1 MNLAAAD
8 RQESQEICFIE
19 DKNYFEFIE
28 KLWPMAGE
36 PGPIVDM
43 GGKVLGTHKGLYCYT
58 IGQRKG
64 LGISSPEPRY
74 VIKIDAARNV
84 LCVGSQEDARTRTFT
99 VKDVSW
105 LLAPQGNCLRAA
117 VKVRSMMEARPA
129 SLEIIGDGV
138 KVIFDEPQW
147 TSAPGQSA
155 VFYREDAVIGGG
167 VIAGGAQPTGEF

>member
-8 RQESQEICFIE
+8 RPESQEICFIE

-43 GGKVLGTHKGLYCYT
+43 EGKVLGTHKGLYCYT

-74 VIKIDAARNV
+74 VIKIDAARNA
-84 LCVGSQEDARTRTFT
+84 LCVGSQEDARARTFT

-117 VKVRSMMEARPA
+117 VKVRSMMQAMPA
-129 SLEIIGDGV
+129 LLEIIGADV

-147 TSAPGQSA
+147 ASAPGQSA
-155 VFYREDAVIGGG
+155 VFYQEDAVIGGG
-167 VIAGGAQPTGEF
+167 VIGEHG